1 MLLNS
6 RGLALILAGC
16 ISAIVLG
23 SLLLLPDIPTYVHW
37 LVFFISFGTGYI
49 LINIVLEFLFF
60 RELRSIY
67 EMFEQIKN
75 NDLSK
80 LERNKRYGHSSLN
93 QIHQEIYSF
102 AHGKQNEIDEL
113 KQLAKFRRQFLAD
126 VSHELKT
133 PIFAAQG
140 FVHTLL
146 DGAIKDKENRMRFL
160 KKAAKNLDGLD
171 MLVQDLL
178 TVSHMEA
185 GDITMNME
193 PVDICEDIYEAFD
206 QMERAV
212 NKAGVIL
219 KMNHERGDEV
229 FVSADGQ
236 RIYQVLVN
244 LISNAI
250 KYSDKG
256 AVVEVSLIDMGEK
269 VDVIIK
275 DSGIGIPAEHLNR
288 IFERFYRVDKSRA
301 RAIGGTGLG
310 LSIVKHI
317 VEAHGSVIKVISTK
331 GEGSEFSFELKKHSM
346 DS

>member
-1 MLLNS
+1 LLNS
-6 RGLALILAGC
+6 RGLAIILAGC
-16 ISAIVLG
+16 ISTIVLG
-23 SLLLLPDIPTYVHW
+23 GLYLLPTLPNYVYW
-37 LVFFISFGTGYI
+37 SVFLISFGTGYI

-67 EMFEQIKN
+67 GMFEQIKN

-80 LERNKRYGHSSLN
+80 VKRNKRYGHSSLN

-102 AHGKQNEIDEL
+102 AHGKQSEIEEL

-146 DGAIKDKENRMRFL
+146 DGAIKDKENRMKFL

-185 GDITMNME
+185 GDITMHLE
-193 PVDICEDIYEAFD
+193 PVDLCEDIYEVFD
-206 QMERAV
+206 QMETSAQ
-212 NKAGVIL
+212 KANITL
-219 KMNHERGDEV
+219 KMSHDRGDEV
-229 FVSADGQ
+229 YVLADGQ

-244 LISNAI
+244 LISNAV
-250 KYSDKG
+250 KYSEEG
-256 AVVEVSLIDMGEK
+256 SEVNVLLVDLGET

-275 DSGIGIPAEHLNR
+275 DSGIGIPKEHLNR

-317 VEAHGSVIKVISTK
+317 VEAHNSDIKVVSTT
-331 GEGSEFSFELKKHSM
+331 GEGSEFSFELKKHSIEL
-346 DS
+346 